1 MSSLYIKL
9 KQYGN
14 ALDAYRESLRIRE
27 IVLASGTCFWDI
39 YAGLFEI
46 KQSPTAS
53 DITGTTS
60 NIEIL
65 SEALDMKIALLGMD
79 HIYVAFIF
87 SHMAKIFEDQGM
99 FSKATENYSQCLS
112 IEKALFGNL
121 HLSVAETNCDMAVTA
136 NLSGNLALALQLMNE
151 ALSIKAAIVGRDH
164 ADYKEMTYLKMNLI
178 NSLKPKTGGTVVTG
192 KKRRAKR
199 IYISVDNS
207 FIQWTLARIKDCEE
221 KLKAGYSF
229 SASSTGSGA
238 ARSGDNEDKK
248 DNCAIS

>member
-1 MSSLYIKL
+1 MSNLYTKL
-9 KQYGN
+9 RQYGN

-27 IVLASGTCFWDI
+27 IVLHSGTCFWDI

-46 KQSPTAS
+46 KQLPS
-53 DITGTTS
+53 DTTS
-60 NIEIL
+60 NIEAL
-65 SEALDMKIALLGMD
+65 SGALDTKIALLGLD

-87 SHMAKIFEDQGM
+87 SHMAKICEDQGM
-99 FSKATENYSQCLS
+99 FPKATEYYSQCLA

-121 HLSVAETNCDMAVTA
+121 HLSVAETNCDMAITA

-151 ALSIKAAIVGRDH
+151 ALSIKAVIVGKDH
-164 ADYKEMTYLKMNLI
+164 ADYKEMTFLKMNLI
-178 NSLKPKTGGTVVTG
+178 NSLKPKTGTVVTV

-207 FIQWTLARIKDCEE
+207 FIQWTLARIKDCEG
-221 KLKAGYSF
+221 KLKEGYSF
-229 SASSTGSGA
+229 SVSSTSVGA
-238 ARSGDNEDKK
+238 AKSVENEDKK

>member
-1 MSSLYIKL
+1 MSNLYIKL

-27 IVLASGTCFWDI
+27 IVLESGTCLWDV

-46 KQSPTAS
+46 KQVPN
-53 DITGTTS
+53 DPTGTTS
-60 NIEIL
+60 NIDIL
-65 SEALDMKIALLGMD
+65 NGALDTKIALLGLD

-99 FSKATENYSQCLS
+99 FSKATEKYSQCLA
-112 IEKALFGNL
+112 IEKTLFGNL
-121 HLSVAETNCDMAVTA
+121 HLSVAETNCDMAITA

-151 ALSIKAAIVGRDH
+151 ALSIKATILGKDH
-164 ADYKEMTYLKMNLI
+164 TDYKEMIYLKMNLI
-178 NSLKPKTGGTVVTG
+178 NSLKPKTGGLVVTG

-221 KLKAGYSF
+221 KLKEGYSF
-229 SASSTGSGA
+229 SASSTGSGTA
-238 ARSGDNEDKK
+238 KSVDNEDGTN
-248 DNCAIS
+248 NCAIS